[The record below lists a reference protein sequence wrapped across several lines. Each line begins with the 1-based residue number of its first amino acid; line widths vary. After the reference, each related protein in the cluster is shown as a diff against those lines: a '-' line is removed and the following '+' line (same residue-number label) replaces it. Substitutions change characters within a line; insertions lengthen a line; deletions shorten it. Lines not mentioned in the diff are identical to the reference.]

1 MEYWEMERYTAPV
14 TFMEE
19 GDNYAV
25 CFSAQGMMVLK
36 NGQMTLIQD
45 LPAQTRQGII
55 GAIESRKEWVDNA
68 LLRLGNWKD
77 ALEERV
83 DRLESIIDEVDSG
96 DEFSY
101 FEDTLFEERETM
113 TDDME
118 TERDEAQEKVDE
130 LDDQIGRLEYF
141 SRCLEAGVNWFRMA

>member
-1 MEYWEMERYTAPV
+1 MENWEMQRYTAPV
-14 TFMEE
+14 TFVEDRDE
-19 GDNYAV
+19 YAV
-25 CFSAQGMMVLK
+25 CFSTQGMMVLK

-45 LPAQTRQGII
+45 LPEEIRQGII
-55 GAIESRKEWVDNA
+55 AAIGSRKDLVDNT

-101 FEDTLFEERETM
+101 YEDTLYDERETM

-130 LDDQIGRLEYF
+130 LEDQIEQLEYF
-141 SRCLEAGVNWFRMA
+141 FQCLEAGVNWFRMA